1 MCASK
6 VITPSKKSK
15 WYFYVS
21 RSCRILIMVFS
32 WAPALFPIE
41 RQQHYMRF
49 GMVNHAVI
57 LRRITKKEIG
67 TCAHNWAEKFRR
79 WFKGAE
85 NICVFSFYLKCCSI
99 VKSIKL
105 KLNYYY
111 WVKWFHKM
119 TKHIHKIGEECSS
132 CKYNKKS

>member
-1 MCASK
+1 MFLDLAAF
-6 VITPSKKSK
+6 
-15 WYFYVS
+15 WLWF
-21 RSCRILIMVFS
+21 F

-111 WVKWFHKM
+111 WVKWFLKM

-132 CKYNKKS
+132 CKYNKKNSNCRNYVTKKI